1 MTSLAYAALWVFVFS
16 VPWERMIVLPGIS
29 IVSRVTGTLALGLA
43 LLAVVTS
50 GRVRRL
56 QGFHVAGL
64 LFVILVFASLFALRI
79 REIPEKCFTY
89 LQLLLMV
96 WMIWELAPSKQRLV
110 GLLTAYVL
118 GAYITASDTIMLY
131 RTSAGEVIR
140 FAAGGADPND
150 NAMVLAL
157 GVPIAWYLGTTYRRP
172 LLRWVC
178 RAYLPVAIMGI
189 GLTGSRGGM
198 LAGIVA
204 LLIVPLTI
212 TKLSPARLA
221 TAIVILGISGAAAV
235 AYVPDKLV
243 QRFASTG
250 AEVQDLRLGGRFT
263 LWRAGV
269 QAFAEKPVLGYGT
282 GAFRKAVTPQL
293 GVNTQVAHNSFLS
306 VLVEQGIVGFLLY
319 SAMFIAV
326 FLAVMG
332 LPTLER
338 RFALVL
344 LATLGIAMLPL
355 TWEHRKAGWFVLA
368 ALTGLSHAGLS
379 HAQGSVNRGAVRK
392 GQARRAGPRERPP
405 VGGRPFDPLA
415 SPGRNATP

>member
-1 MTSLAYAALWVFVFS
+1 MIPLAYAALWVFVFS
-16 VPWERMIVLPGIS
+16 IPWERMIVLPGLS
-29 IVSRVTGTLALGLA
+29 IVSRVTGALALGLA

-56 QGFHVAGL
+56 HGFHMAAL
-64 LFVILVFASLFALRI
+64 LFVITVGASLFAIRI
-79 REIPEKCFTY
+79 RELPDKFFTY
-89 LQLLLMV
+89 IQLLLMV
-96 WMIWELAPSKQRLV
+96 WMIWELAPSKQRQI

-118 GAYITASDTIMLY
+118 GAYISAFDTFMLY
-131 RTSAGEVIR
+131 RRSAGELAR

-157 GVPIAWYLGTTYRRP
+157 GLPMAWYLGTTYRRP

-178 RAYLPVAIMGI
+178 RAYLPVAIVGI

-198 LAGIVA
+198 VAGVIA

-243 QRFASTG
+243 KRFASTG
-250 AEVQDLRLGGRFT
+250 AEVQDLRFGGRFR
-263 LWRAGV
+263 LWMAGLH
-269 QAFAEKPVLGYGT
+269 AFAEQPVIGYGAGT
-282 GAFRKAVTPQL
+282 FKRAVTPWL

-306 VLVEQGIVGFLLY
+306 VLVEQGIVGFLFY
-319 SAMFIAV
+319 SMMFIAV
-326 FLAVMG
+326 FLAVMD

-355 TWEHRKAGWFVLA
+355 TWEHRKAAWFVLA
-368 ALTGLSHAGLS
+368 ALLGVA
-379 HAQGSVNRGAVRK
+379 HAQGSGNRGAVRK
-392 GQARRAGPRERPP
+392 GQARQAGPQGRPP
-405 VGGRPFDPLA
+405 VATRPFDPLA
-415 SPGRNATP
+415 TPRRNATT